1 MRVDKHING
10 SHCVV
15 WKHRE
20 HYLDCQKTLSYGG
33 TSATT
38 IEAVRNG
45 RVYRSIQVLDDIAP
59 ETIIK
64 WIKEELS

>member
-1 MRVDKHING
+1 MRVDHHIGG

-15 WKHRE
+15 WKHQQ
-20 HYLDCQKTLSYGG
+20 HYLDCRKTLSYGG

-45 RVYRSIQVLDDIAP
+45 QVYRSIQVLDDIAP